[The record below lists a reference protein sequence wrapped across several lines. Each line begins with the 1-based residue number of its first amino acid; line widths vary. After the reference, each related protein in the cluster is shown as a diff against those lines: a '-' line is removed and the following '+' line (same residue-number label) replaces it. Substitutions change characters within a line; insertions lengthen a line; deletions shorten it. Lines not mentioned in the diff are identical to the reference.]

1 MSEQPTNPVYQ
12 EILRLE
18 EMLKDAGIAYQID
31 RVRDGWHIAFPCNG
45 EKRKCSIREFS
56 GTRGCAKDRL
66 EIAGLLNAEERKY
79 DDRVGWLTAE
89 NVFDRIKRDWE
100 RRRKRV
106 RHQEVELPKES
117 V

>member
-1 MSEQPTNPVYQ
+1 MNDQAANPAYK
-12 EILRLE
+12 EILRLQ
-18 EMLKDAGIAYQID
+18 EMLCGAGISYHIA
-31 RVRDGWHIAFPCNG
+31 RVRDGWHIAYPCNG

-56 GTRGCAKDRL
+56 GTRGCTKDRL

-100 RRRKRV
+100 RRKLRNEKVEPRKTAV
-106 RHQEVELPKES
+106 
-117 V
+117 